1 MFKHRVL
8 AIENTGPDSSADFS
22 LLHYRQRDPASTFRL
37 QLIVDAGGMFHLGMP
52 AKESFRIEAS
62 ADLQNWGALSE
73 EETQQLLQPGATAF
87 ANSPKRFFRLIL
99 TE

>member
-37 QLIVDAGGMFHLGMP
+37 QLIANAAGTFHLGVP
-52 AKESFRIEAS
+52 AEGSFRIEAS
-62 ADLQNWGALSE
+62 ADLQN
-73 EETQQLLQPGATAF
+73 
-87 ANSPKRFFRLIL
+87 
-99 TE
+99 